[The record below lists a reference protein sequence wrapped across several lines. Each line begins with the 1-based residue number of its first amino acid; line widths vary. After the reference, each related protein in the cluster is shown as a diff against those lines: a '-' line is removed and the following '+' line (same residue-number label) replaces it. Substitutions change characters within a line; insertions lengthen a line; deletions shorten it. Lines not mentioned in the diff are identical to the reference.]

1 MTVLIVTMHGSVS
14 RKLCHD
20 RETYHYP
27 LNIDYCSESSVY
39 TLIVYC
45 CTLLL

>member
-14 RKLCHD
+14 RKLCYD

-27 LNIDYCSESSVY
+27 LNIDYCSELNDFLKAV
-39 TLIVYC
+39 
-45 CTLLL
+45 CTL